1 MSKLA
6 LKLPKEYW
14 SEEQIEKRLIEDC
27 KEAIVKGRKERNYSL
42 KREKYKIGSRIL
54 EDEDYLNKK
63 YGDHYYETLAEK
75 INEEGYGVDQL
86 RKCVQFAGHL
96 KALEWL
102 DDDSI
107 SWEKIRTELMV
118 SKEKQLEP
126 IEFNIP
132 DIMDF
137 AVKTAS
143 EEEPI
148 TKPFNASSIPKV
160 ETVETVETPPILI
173 KDLTPEQKAE
183 MGIINEEGKGLE
195 LWMCY
200 QKDSLKYCLDHSLS
214 WSKEKCVKCPD
225 KPKCSTDAKALILY
239 LNYLFDLREGRT
251 GYNYLTL

>member
-1 MSKLA
+1 MNKLN

-14 SEEQIEKRLIEDC
+14 SEEQIEERLIEDC

-42 KREKYKIGSRIL
+42 KHEKYKVGSRIP

-63 YGDHYYETLAEK
+63 YGSYYFETLAEK

-86 RKCVQFAGHL
+86 RKCVQFTGRP

-102 DDDSI
+102 EDDSI

-118 SKEKQLEP
+118 SEKKRLAP
-126 IEFNIP
+126 IEFNIQ
-132 DIMDF
+132 DIMEF

-143 EEEPI
+143 EEPI
-148 TKPFNASSIPKV
+148 TKTFYDSSIPKV
-160 ETVETVETPPILI
+160 ETVETVETPPISV

-183 MGIINEEGKGLE
+183 MGIINEEGKVPE

-200 QKDSLKYCLDHSLS
+200 EKSSIDYCLDWSKG
-214 WSKEKCVKCPD
+214 WSKEKCDKCGE
-225 KPKCSTDAKALILY
+225 KAKCSTNAKALIIY
-239 LNYLFDLREGRT
+239 LH
-251 GYNYLTL
+251 